1 MLRASRASASATG
14 VAPTTTSRRACTNG
28 STYTSTAPSE
38 THVIGTTTCSAVDSA
53 TSPAS
58 GRIDT
63 RRLHRVASDS
73 SACCRTI
80 SREHA
85 PPTNPSMR
93 PSANTIARSPRCAD
107 TGARR
112 ATTVATANDCPSRRS
127 AATCSKKSMGS
138 CYQLAESA
146 VRQPLEQPRGPRL
159 AAARAGRPAAPET
172 RPRRA
177 APPARRAPTRSR
189 TGCSTARTSHH
200 RATAPLSPADPD
212 IPTGSALQ
220 AARRRTNFD
229 SRTRYGSSV
238 TTASLRTG
246 GPTLDG
252 KLLAQQ
258 RHELIGNDREL
269 VQVARARCRS
279 ETGRA
284 AGCGARCP
292 SARSRDR
299 SPRDPRAAG

>member
-1 MLRASRASASATG
+1 M
-14 VAPTTTSRRACTNG
+14 
-28 STYTSTAPSE
+28 
-38 THVIGTTTCSAVDSA
+38 
-53 TSPAS
+53 
-58 GRIDT
+58 
-63 RRLHRVASDS
+63 
-73 SACCRTI
+73 I

-127 AATCSKKSMGS
+127 AAICSKKSIAFMLS
-138 CYQLAESA
+138 PCLQ
-146 VRQPLEQPRGPRL
+146 RP
-159 AAARAGRPAAPET
+159 AAARASAPPAPSAARAGPRAAPET

-212 IPTGSALQ
+212 TPTGSALR
-220 AARRRTNFD
+220 AGWPCTNCD
-229 SRTRYGSSV
+229 SSARYGSSV
-238 TTASLRTG
+238 TTASLRTAR
-246 GPTLDG
+246 PDLDR

-258 RHELIGNDREL
+258 RHELVGNDREL
-269 VQVARARCRS
+269 VQVEARRAPRG
-279 ETGRA
+279 TG
-284 AGCGARCP
+284 
-292 SARSRDR
+292 
-299 SPRDPRAAG
+299 